1 MRIITKYILR
11 EMTSYALIG
20 AGVFTFL
27 FFMVNLERLL
37 ELVVRNSAPLPSVL
51 EIFAY
56 TLPQTL
62 TITVPMGVLVGIL
75 IGFSRLAADSE
86 ITAMRSTGMGAW
98 EFVRISSL
106 FILVACALAIAN
118 NVFLVSRAAAARTAL
133 DDRLKSS
140 QVSYEVQPRVFYED
154 FANYVLYVQDATS
167 AKGAARWKKVFLAD
181 VSTPSSPKLTLA
193 QEGVVIGEGTGRLHL
208 QLLTGAQHEN
218 VPTDPDQYSITGFG
232 ETDIFLPLATSAQG
246 TRANAPATEMD
257 TSRLR
262 HAATLQK
269 EPSDAAAYLIEFHR
283 RWTMAIA
290 CIVLA
295 LVGVPL
301 GLSAKKGGKST
312 GFVLTIAL
320 VFIYYLVALS
330 GMSLARQGK
339 TPAWMGMWLS
349 DTLFFIAGLIML
361 YRVDRF
367 PIHFPAASHFL
378 LTVRQRFVI
387 LGKHLRHR
395 VSPIAN
401 SRAVRTRGR
410 FRVVGFPMLV
420 DELILWDFVLYLA
433 MILFTFLVLT
443 LVFTFFELLRDIV
456 KNHVAISLVA
466 KYLVNLIPFLVYNM
480 LPVTVLLTVL
490 VTFGLMQKANEIT
503 AMKASGISIYR
514 ITVPV
519 LVMSA
524 MLAAG
529 LFGFDQWY
537 LPQAN
542 KRQDALRNQIKGKA
556 PQTYLRPERKWI
568 FGEHST
574 IYYYAF
580 FDPDQN
586 RFANLQAFEFNPQ
599 TFEITRRVYGARA
612 RWSDSLNRWVF
623 EQGWERSF
631 RGSAI
636 ENYRTFD
643 VATFPELSE
652 PPPYFK
658 KEVKQSSEMNYA
670 ELGNYIRELQQGGF
684 DVVRLRVQLQKKLAF
699 PMIALVMAMLAVP
712 FALRTGRRGALAG
725 VATAIAIG
733 VIYLILSG
741 LFEAMGNTNELP
753 AFIAAW
759 SPDVMF
765 ALAAGYFILKVPT

>member
-11 EMTSYALIG
+11 EMSSYALIG

-62 TITVPMGVLVGIL
+62 TITIPMGVLVGIL
-75 IGFSRLAADSE
+75 IGLSRLAADSE
-86 ITAMRSTGMGAW
+86 ITAMRSTGMGALQ
-98 EFVRISSL
+98 FVRISSV
-106 FILVACALAIAN
+106 FFLVACLLAVAN
-118 NVFLVSRAAAARTAL
+118 NVFLVPRAAAARSAL

-167 AKGAARWKKVFLAD
+167 AKGAARWKKIFLAD
-181 VSTPSSPKLTLA
+181 VSTPSAPKLTLA
-193 QEGVVIGEGTGRLHL
+193 REGLVVGEGEGRLHL
-208 QLLTGAQHEN
+208 HLITGAQHEN
-218 VPTDPDQYSITGFG
+218 VPTEPDQYSITGFG
-232 ETDIFLPLATSAQG
+232 ETDIFLPLATTGQNL
-246 TRANAPATEMD
+246 RANAPATEMA
-257 TSRLR
+257 TSKLR
-262 HAATLQK
+262 QTASRQKDPLEAAV
-269 EPSDAAAYLIEFHR
+269 YLIEFHR

-290 CIVLA
+290 CIVLG

-301 GLSAKKGGKST
+301 GLAAKKGGKAT

-320 VFIYYLVALS
+320 VFVYYLLALS

-339 TPAWMGMWLS
+339 LPVAVGMWLS
-349 DTLFFIAGLIML
+349 DALFFLAGLAML
-361 YRVDRF
+361 YQVDRF
-367 PIHFPAASHFL
+367 PIQFPAVSGL
-378 LTVRQRFVI
+378 GLTVRGWFTA
-387 LGKHLRHR
+387 LGRHLRHR

-401 SRAVRTRGR
+401 GSAARARGR
-410 FRVVGFPMLV
+410 FRFIGFPMLV
-420 DELILWDFVLYLA
+420 DELILWDFVLYLL
-433 MILFTFLVLT
+433 MILFTFLVLI

-456 KNHVAISLVA
+456 KNHIAFSLVA
-466 KYLVNLIPFLVYNM
+466 RYLLNLIPFLIYNM

-503 AMKASGISIYR
+503 AMKTSGISIYR
-514 ITVPV
+514 ISVPV
-519 LVMSA
+519 LA
-524 MLAAG
+524 MAALLAAG
-529 LFGFDQWY
+529 LFAFDQWY

-568 FGEHST
+568 FGEQST
-574 IYYYAF
+574 IYYYEF

-586 RFANLQAFEFNPQ
+586 RFARLQAFQFNPQ
-599 TFEITRRVYGARA
+599 TFEITRRIYGARVH
-612 RWSDSLNRWVF
+612 WSDSMNRWVF
-623 EQGWERSF
+623 EQGWERRF

-636 ENYRTFD
+636 DEYRTFD

-652 PPPYFK
+652 PPVYFK
-658 KEVKQSSEMNYA
+658 KEVKQSSEMNYG

-699 PMIALVMAMLAVP
+699 PLIALVMAVLAVP

-733 VIYLILSG
+733 VVYWILSG

-765 ALAAGYFILKVPT
+765 ALAGGYMILKVPT